1 MDNYRHNIRHE
12 LEELIGTDFTENTV
26 LNYYCPLNL
35 TRLSQHA
42 ENGVLG
48 DFLVATSPYC

>member
-26 LNYYCPLNL
+26 LINIYRVNPRNPCLFINYQF
-35 TRLSQHA
+35 S
-42 ENGVLG
+42 
-48 DFLVATSPYC
+48 S